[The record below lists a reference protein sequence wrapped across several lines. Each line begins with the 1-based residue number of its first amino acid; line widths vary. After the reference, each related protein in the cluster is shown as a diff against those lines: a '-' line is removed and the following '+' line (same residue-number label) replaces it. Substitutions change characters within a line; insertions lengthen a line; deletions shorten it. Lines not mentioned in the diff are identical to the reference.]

1 MKKPV
6 TVPLKILI
14 PDHCYECPF
23 WDQETSEE
31 SSMSVCFF
39 PQIPEW
45 GRVRYE
51 VLGPDDPVVPSCPL
65 RKLIKEENNG

>member
-1 MKKPV
+1 MNKIV
-6 TVPLKILI
+6 TIKLKLQL
-14 PDHCYECPF
+14 PNHCYDCPF
-23 WDQETSEE
+23 WDQD
-31 SSMSVCFF
+31 SSDEFSMNVCFF

-65 RKLIKEENNG
+65 RKLTKE